1 LMILVGGEFGFH
13 CNAKGS
19 EEECFCTHLSW
30 FGTHDPC
37 LLLSTSYETYSFFT
51 SKNFTS
57 PSRNSSSSLRKFLQ
71 GYFVWKKMEVFS
83 GVKWWKILYLKAYI
97 QWAAVE
103 LSRNC
108 ERELEA
114 KRVVTIKKNGSSV
127 LRKWTCQGALLTPS
141 VVADVGGNSISRQIC
156 PFVDHDQL
164 QRKIHRFVVLPLDPL
179 FMTNS
184 KAKIHGFVRSL

>member
-1 LMILVGGEFGFH
+1 MLDLIWGSSCIKFCKLTCSYFLEKWKNRIKETDYKHGSNKRIVCGAADIWSSESHQCFLKVYYEIHCKLMILLGGEFGCH

-37 LLLSTSYETYSFFT
+37 LLLSTSYETCSFFP
-51 SKNFTS
+51 SKSCTS
-57 PSRNSSSSLRKFLQ
+57 PSRNCSSSLRKFLQ

-103 LSRNC
+103 LFRNC

-114 KRVVTIKKNGSSV
+114 RRVVIINKME
-127 LRKWTCQGALLTPS
+127 A
-141 VVADVGGNSISRQIC
+141 
-156 PFVDHDQL
+156 QL
-164 QRKIHRFVVLPLDPL
+164 
-179 FMTNS
+179 
-184 KAKIHGFVRSL
+184 